1 MKADRVVIVFLSIF
15 VIIIITLITIVYKQE
30 CETDYGSRVAL
41 CK

>member
-1 MKADRVVIVFLSIF
+1 MKADGVVIVFLAIF
-15 VIIIITLITIVYKQE
+15 IIIITLITSVYKQE